1 MATLIRPQISKI
13 TELKEFDSSLFN
25 SGSLDLTEYLFEEL
39 IKRKIKHH
47 RTKVPNG
54 TMGVAPERSY
64 VVKSYKLKYI

>member
-1 MATLIRPQISKI
+1 MATLIKPQISKI

-25 SGSLDLTEYLFEEL
+25 SGPLDLTEHLFKEL

-54 TMGVAPERSY
+54 TMGVAPIQAYAVRSH
-64 VVKSYKLKYI
+64 KLKYI